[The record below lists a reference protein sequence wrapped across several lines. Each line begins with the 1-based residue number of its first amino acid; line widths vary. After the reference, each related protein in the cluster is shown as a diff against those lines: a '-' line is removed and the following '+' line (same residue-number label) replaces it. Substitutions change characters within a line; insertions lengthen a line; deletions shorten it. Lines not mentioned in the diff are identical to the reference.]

1 MRKLS
6 QLFTIIEH
14 VIKSYKFITH
24 NTVDITQ
31 RTSVSVSNETKQ
43 FELLTLQLPI
53 RLDKLSHNTPHTNTA
68 DCRVIYALSYKY
80 YWKTARFMHV
90 KP

>member
-6 QLFTIIEH
+6 QLFPIIEH
-14 VIKSYKFITH
+14 VIRSYKFITH
-24 NTVDITQ
+24 NTVNITQ

-53 RLDKLSHNTPHTNTA
+53 RLNKLA
-68 DCRVIYALSYKY
+68 
-80 YWKTARFMHV
+80 
-90 KP
+90 